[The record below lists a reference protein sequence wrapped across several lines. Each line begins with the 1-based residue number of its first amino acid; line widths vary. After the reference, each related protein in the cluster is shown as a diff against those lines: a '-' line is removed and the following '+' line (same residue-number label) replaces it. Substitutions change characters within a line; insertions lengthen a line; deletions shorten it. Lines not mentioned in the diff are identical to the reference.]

1 MVRLSKKKRGG
12 EFSLQMNN
20 SVEKALD
27 TANQL
32 VKQIKDIETTANTDA
47 YGLENNSSISKNA
60 SDNSFM
66 DMNNYNNEP
75 ALDIDS
81 DYSNVSN
88 NEMPAF
94 KKPDTSIKFSTPM
107 SRITLTYPRIISH
120 LNDYIRKNPNNNRTI
135 VMKELLKNLEYAMSK
150 EEVEQILR
158 NTDVTLKGNYVMGG
172 KTKRRMGGKTKKRK
186 GGKSKRRN

>member
-32 VKQIKDIETTANTDA
+32 VKQLKEIEATSNTNA
-47 YGLENNSSISKNA
+47 YGLENP

-75 ALDIDS
+75 ALDINS
-81 DYSNVSN
+81 DYGNVSN

-94 KKPDTSIKFSTPM
+94 KNPNTSIKFSTPM